1 LRYVVSPDGA
11 NACAEPCASSI
22 VDSLEA
28 TYFTFKKMVVD
39 ITAQN
44 INFYKEIVVNIVL
57 VKGSSG
63 QSTFFFD

>member
-1 LRYVVSPDGA
+1 
-11 NACAEPCASSI
+11 
-22 VDSLEA
+22 
-28 TYFTFKKMVVD
+28 MVVD